1 MTTWVNLEV
10 IMGKLGGEIGQTEK
24 GKCWYHFCV
33 ELKKKKLNSEK
44 QRKKR

>member
-24 GKCWYHFCV
+24 GKCWYHLCV
-33 ELKKKKLNSEK
+33 ELKKKKKNQT
-44 QRKKR
+44 QRSRE